1 MRRII
6 PEDSQRL
13 QELFL
18 PLALRKSSHV
28 LAGKMGEMCSVSAG
42 ITLKSIGFSGAC
54 DSGLPGFTKQ
64 FKKE

>member
-6 PEDSQRL
+6 PEDSRRL

-18 PLALRKSSHV
+18 PLALSKSSHV
-28 LAGKMGEMCSVSAG
+28 VAGKMTEMCSVSAG
-42 ITLKSIGFSGAC
+42 ITLESIGFSGAC
-54 DSGLPGFTKQ
+54 DSGLPGFGEQ